1 MGGYL
6 NDDKKVQSSRL
17 FEEVEFN
24 QEDQL
29 QVYAKLKEKRNRR
42 NVFWKKRKVLLPA
55 VLVLIMLCTAIYMPS
70 NPVMA
75 LAKLPFFESI
85 FQFLGDGGLK
95 GAATE
100 DKQDIQQQQSEG
112 GITMEIKEAV
122 YDGKRLSISY
132 VIKSEKPIKN
142 YTSRKVNA
150 YIPFSGFQKGKIV
163 SNDQF
168 KKVSDYEVIGYS
180 TFTYSASEMPD
191 NINVDFLYRG
201 TTDHYSTMQKDFRFL
216 FKVPIKK
223 TAGIDTIVL
232 NKKQIFEEEELTLKQ
247 ISLSPISTGIDIQY
261 KIPYQKNWYRENLS
275 IRLLDQDDKV
285 IKEIPNIGGP
295 GWFDKQIKQNNRW
308 YTLRESNLLFEQLDK
323 ETEEIKIQLI
333 KSENTIDPPPMQV
346 KLIDIHEAKNQVLD
360 LGERGIMKIT
370 DIKLEEDSAVIK
382 YEYQSSFAFYQN
394 LSPLALINA
403 DGNWHHGIELNREYL
418 GNETYIVEELF
429 LDLPDDQLSVRYLQ
443 EKAPELIEELE
454 IKVSI
459 DEMK

>member
-29 QVYAKLKEKRNRR
+29 QVYAKLKEKRDRR

-55 VLVLIMLCTAIYMPS
+55 VLVLIMLGTAIYMPS

-100 DKQDIQQQQSEG
+100 DKQDIQQQQSED

-122 YDGKRLSISY
+122 FDGMRLSISY
-132 VIKSEKPIKN
+132 SIKSEDPIKN
-142 YTSRKVNA
+142 
-150 YIPFSGFQKGKIV
+150 FSSHDINLHFPNVGRLIGGRNSSNQFTQV
-163 SNDQF
+163 SEH
-168 KKVSDYEVIGYS
+168 EVIGYS
-180 TFTYSASEMPD
+180 MFTYAVSDMPD
-191 NINVDFLYRG
+191 EFKADFLYKG
-201 TTDHYSTMQKDFRFL
+201 TINNRLDQNFKFK

-223 TAGIDTIVL
+223 TPDI
-232 NKKQIFEEEELTLKQ
+232 KKVSLTKKASYEGEDLTLKQ
-247 ISLSPISTGIDIQY
+247 ITLSPISTAIKLQH
-261 KIPYQKNWYRENLS
+261 KKPYQNKLEDEWLT
-275 IRLLDQDDKV
+275 IRLLDQKNRV
-285 IKEIPNIGGP
+285 IKEVSNSSS
-295 GWFDKQIKQNNRW
+295 GWAGTQVKQDNRW
-308 YTLRESNLLFEQLDK
+308 YSLKETTLLFEPLDK
-323 ETEEIKIQLI
+323 EIEELKIQLFKNKRNEYPDNI
-333 KSENTIDPPPMQV
+333 QENLV
-346 KLIDIHEAKNQVLD
+346 ELFEAKNQILN
-360 LGERGIMKIT
+360 LGEKGTVKII
-370 DIKLEEDSAVIK
+370 DIKQEENSAVIK
-382 YEYQSSFAFYQN
+382 YEYKSSFAFFESI
-394 LSPLALINA
+394 SPIVLTSTDNFL
-403 DGNWHHGIELNREYL
+403 HYGIELNREYL
-418 GNETYIVEELF
+418 GNETYIVKELF
-429 LDLPDDQLSVRYLQ
+429 LDLPNDKLAVRYLQ